1 MIALKAALWN
11 TELACEGVQLVDR
24 RITDEV
30 TPESIVRR
38 PNCSVDQDGHQL
50 LNPARNRCSA
60 SLSTAGCLQNAQRT

>member
-1 MIALKAALWN
+1 
-11 TELACEGVQLVDR
+11 VQLVDR

-38 PNCSVDQDGHQL
+38 PDSSVDPDGHQL